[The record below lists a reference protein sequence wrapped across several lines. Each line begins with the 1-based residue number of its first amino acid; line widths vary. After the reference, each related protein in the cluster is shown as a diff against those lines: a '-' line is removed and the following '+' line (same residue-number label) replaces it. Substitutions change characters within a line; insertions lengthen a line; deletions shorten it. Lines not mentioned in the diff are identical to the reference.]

1 MRLFVCRNPDEAN
14 EKQKNPFLR
23 IRKKATKAP
32 SIIFSIDLLKEMN
45 ICVLR
50 GRIFKVAST
59 FRLKVPL
66 GAKCTLV
73 IAKLK
78 IDSFKNFF

>member
-1 MRLFVCRNPDEAN
+1 MRLFVCRNPDEAKRKTK
-14 EKQKNPFLR
+14 ESFSSHQKKSTN
-23 IRKKATKAP
+23 AP
-32 SIIFSIDLLKEMN
+32 SIIFSIDLLKEKN

-73 IAKLK
+73 IAELK